1 MFKWPIVKSTR
12 RHIPNKGRDLQKRSI
27 LSNIV
32 VNLDYL
38 PTYKKLHDEARR
50 HDRGYTKLHDS
61 TSTRSQDHA
70 HPVQRIGSCCR
81 MNTIERK
88 LTAHEEDEETD
99 DRVESLFSERDSTN
113 WRLNLRKKRE
123 KRSDKMKDT
132 KVSSH
137 SSSHG

>member
-1 MFKWPIVKSTR
+1 
-12 RHIPNKGRDLQKRSI
+12 
-27 LSNIV
+27 
-32 VNLDYL
+32 
-38 PTYKKLHDEARR
+38 
-50 HDRGYTKLHDS
+50 
-61 TSTRSQDHA
+61 
-70 HPVQRIGSCCR
+70 